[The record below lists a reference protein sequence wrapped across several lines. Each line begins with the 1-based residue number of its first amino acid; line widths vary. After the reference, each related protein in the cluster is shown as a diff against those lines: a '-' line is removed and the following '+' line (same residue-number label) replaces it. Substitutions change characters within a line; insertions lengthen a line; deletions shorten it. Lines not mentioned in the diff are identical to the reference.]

1 MARFFNF
8 SGDYYGLTESNIEK
22 NTELYGYNIYTKSEK
37 KAEAFSPVKVI
48 LSPSFLLMF
57 IAGVLSLFGSNIA
70 SGIFILLIDAAY
82 AFSEI
87 YFGTVSDKK
96 LSDIKESTAMRFR
109 VIRSG
114 KLELIEKE
122 FIVPEDI
129 IVVQAGERVPA
140 DAFIQE
146 ARDLSADESIFTG
159 SNKPVMK
166 FTGAE
171 SKTEL
176 SGSFVYSGTTILT
189 GMAICKVSATGV
201 DTKYYQK

>member
-146 ARDLSADESIFTG
+146 ARDLSADESIRLKQTC
-159 SNKPVMK
+159 NEVYRCRVKD
-166 FTGAE
+166 GAE
-171 SKTEL
+171 R
-176 SGSFVYSGTTILT
+176 F
-189 GMAICKVSATGV
+189 ICVQRNDYPYRYGNM
-201 DTKYYQK
+201 QGQRNWR